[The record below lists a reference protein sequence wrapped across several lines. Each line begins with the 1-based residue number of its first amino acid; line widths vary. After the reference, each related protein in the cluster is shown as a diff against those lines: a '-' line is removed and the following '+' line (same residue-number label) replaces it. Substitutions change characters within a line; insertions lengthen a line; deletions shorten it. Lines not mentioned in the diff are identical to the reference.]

1 MARQDH
7 KRHDGLTRIPSE
19 GSRSLTW
26 DVTVVYSMAG
36 AAGLGAVGEL
46 AAVSTAFS
54 QSRLKLSVPSM
65 SQLVPS

>member
-46 AAVSTAFS
+46 AASCKQA
-54 QSRLKLSVPSM
+54 KLCGPAESV
-65 SQLVPS
+65 QLSANRG